1 VDPITELGRL
11 YEAHTL
17 LFGKTPRRDWLE
29 LDGDLRVEVEE
40 RLRGLGYDGEL
51 GDAFTSWAGAANL
64 EERVDGADRID
75 PVVLAELR
83 AQ

>member
-17 LFGKTPRRDWLE
+17 LFGKTPRTDWLD
-29 LDGDLRVEVEE
+29 LDGELRAEVEE
-40 RLRGLGYDGEL
+40 RLRGLGYDGDLE
-51 GDAFTSWAGAANL
+51 DAFTSWAGAANL
-64 EERVDGADRID
+64 EERVDGTARID

-83 AQ
+83 SQ